1 MNTAEQLVKESDQVL
16 ETKLR
21 IPIVLQ
27 KCAERGYTP
36 ETEEEL
42 RAILNIVEEVT
53 EKMASGELA
62 PVPRSYL
69 TGEGEMTKAAEVI
82 YEQDPLAFAG
92 QVNIVLDEMEDHI
105 KEAAAVKT
113 WEALE
118 QMAKEATAKE
128 AEQA

>member
-16 ETKLR
+16 ESKLLV
-21 IPIVLQ
+21 PIVLQ

-36 ETEEEL
+36 QTEEEMQ
-42 RAILNIVEEVT
+42 AVLNIAGEVR
-53 EKMASGELA
+53 EKMSSGELA

-69 TGEGEMTKAAEVI
+69 TEDGEMSKEASVI
-82 YEQDPLAFAG
+82 YAQDPLAFAG
-92 QVNIVLDEMEDHI
+92 PVNIVLDEMEDSI

-118 QMAKEATAKE
+118 LMAKEAAAKE
-128 AEQA
+128 AEKA